1 MRKLILGLLLAVGG
15 CTVEPPIPQ
24 SVILIS
30 LDTLRADHLGIYGYD
45 RPTSPNIDALA
56 ETGIVFEQALAQAS
70 STLPSHRSLF
80 RSRLPSKAVGP
91 ETTLAEVL
99 AAHGLKTAAF
109 TGGGNVSAAFGF
121 DQGFSSY
128 VDDSRGFGRAF
139 DAVEI
144 WLRGHAEEP
153 FFLFLHTY
161 DIHLPYDP
169 PAPYHEKFGAAYRGP
184 VHGRGT
190 LEILRQVRGFRG
202 YKQDED
208 SLSLTDLDRTKIVDL
223 YDGGILYTDTYIGR
237 LLLLLRELGLREKT
251 AVILFSDHGE
261 EFWEHGSVLHSHTL
275 YQELIHVPLIF
286 SLPGN
291 WQAGEHITQPV
302 RLLDVAPTLLD
313 LLQIPIPPTFEGR
326 SLLSLMSGKA
336 QEPVTIAA
344 EIKDW
349 RARIDYPWKWI
360 RRGYG
365 SESQTELFNLESDP
379 MEKHNLADQEPEL
392 INRFSNST
400 EPKDRLELNPFV
412 RHVDFEGV
420 EGELRAQL
428 EALGYVDEAEE
439 KSPAQTPDP

>member
-15 CTVEPPIPQ
+15 CTAEPPIPQ

-30 LDTLRADHLGIYGYD
+30 LDTLRADHLGVYGYE

-56 ETGIVFEQALAQAS
+56 ATGIVFEQALAQAS

-80 RSRLPSKAVGP
+80 RSRLPSKAEGT

-99 AAHGLKTAAF
+99 TAHGLKTAAF
-109 TGGGNVSAAFGF
+109 TGGGNISAAFGF
-121 DQGFSSY
+121 NRGFSSY
-128 VDDSRGFGRAF
+128 VDDPRGFDQAF

-169 PAPYHEKFGAAYRGP
+169 PAPYHERFGAAYQGP

-190 LEILRQVRGFRG
+190 LEILRQARGFRG
-202 YKQDED
+202 YPQGEGSHD
-208 SLSLTDLDRTKIVDL
+208 LTDLDRKKIVDL

-291 WQAGEHITQPV
+291 WRAGEHITQPV

-326 SLLSLMSGKA
+326 SLLGLMSGETQA
-336 QEPVTIAA
+336 PVTIAA

-365 SESQTELFNLESDP
+365 PESQTELFNLESDP
-379 MEKHNLADQEPEL
+379 MEQYNLANQEPDL
-392 INRFSNST
+392 VDRFSNSAGS
-400 EPKDRLELNPFV
+400 EGHSAGNSFV
-412 RHVDFEGV
+412 RDVEFEGV
-420 EGELRAQL
+420 EKELRDQL
-428 EALGYVDEAEE
+428 EALGYVDETKE
-439 KSPAQTPDP
+439 KE